1 MGTDKNIKLHI
12 VTDIKSSLSQL
23 QQQVVIMYTTQDLNG
38 LKCDLEE
45 YERVLATVNRPNVRA
60 SIADSIST
68 LKTNIKQ
75 ITQEIANNTKETTKA
90 EEKPPT
96 TTATTTTTTTTTK
109 QNLFTAKI
117 SNYGRDESA
126 KLMKVY
132 ITLPNIEKLTQE
144 QVSCDFTEHSF
155 RVFVSNHNGKNYLL
169 EILKLAGT
177 IEVAGSSCRV
187 KSGNV
192 IVSLKK
198 GESKLW
204 GCLTDAEKRTKE
216 KKDNEMDSKK
226 DGMDSS
232 DPSAGIMNLMKKMYD
247 DGDDDMKRMIKKTW
261 YESQQKQKSGEM
273 PGMPDMP
280 GMPNMPGMPG
290 MPLPSVRYS
299 IVVRRCENNAC
310 IESSDYLCRG

>member
-1 MGTDKNIKLHI
+1 MGQIKNIKLHI
-12 VTDIKSSLSQL
+12 VTDIKSSLSKS
-23 QQQVVIMYTTQDLNG
+23 QQQQQQQQQQQAVIMYTTQDLNS

-75 ITQEIANNTKETTKA
+75 ITDEVAKNTKETTKA

-96 TTATTTTTTTTTK
+96 ATTMTTTTK

-198 GESKLW
+198 VDCKMW
-204 GCLTDAEKRTKE
+204 GCLTDAEKRAKE

-273 PGMPDMP
+273 PGMPDV
-280 GMPNMPGMPG
+280 
-290 MPLPSVRYS
+290 PS
-299 IVVRRCENNAC
+299 
-310 IESSDYLCRG
+310 L

>member
-1 MGTDKNIKLHI
+1 MGQIKNIKLHI
-12 VTDIKSSLSQL
+12 VTDIKSSLSQS
-23 QQQVVIMYTTQDLNG
+23 QQQQAVIMYTTQDLNS

-45 YERVLATVNRPNVRA
+45 YERVLATVNRPNARA

-75 ITQEIANNTKETTKA
+75 ITDEVAKNTKETTKA

-96 TTATTTTTTTTTK
+96 ATTMTTTTK

-155 RVFVSNHNGKNYLL
+155 RGLVSNHNGKNYLL

-198 GESKLW
+198 VDCKMW
-204 GCLTDAEKRTKE
+204 GCLTDAEKRAKE

-273 PGMPDMP
+273 PGMPDV
-280 GMPNMPGMPG
+280 
-290 MPLPSVRYS
+290 PS
-299 IVVRRCENNAC
+299 
-310 IESSDYLCRG
+310 L

>member
-1 MGTDKNIKLHI
+1 
-12 VTDIKSSLSQL
+12 
-23 QQQVVIMYTTQDLNG
+23 MYTSQDLND

-45 YERVLATVNRPNVRA
+45 YERVLATCNRPNVRA

-75 ITQEIANNTKETTKA
+75 ITEEIAKNNKETTKA

-96 TTATTTTTTTTTK
+96 TTNTTK

-132 ITLPNIEKLTQE
+132 ITLPNIEKLRQE
-144 QVSCDFTEHSF
+144 QVSCDFTDHSF

-169 EILKLAGT
+169 EILKLAGK

-198 GESKLW
+198 VESKMW
-204 GCLTDAEKRTKE
+204 GCLTDAEKREKE
-216 KKDNEMDSKK
+216 KKDSEMDSKK

-280 GMPNMPGMPG
+280 S
-290 MPLPSVRYS
+290 L
-299 IVVRRCENNAC
+299 
-310 IESSDYLCRG
+310 

>member
-1 MGTDKNIKLHI
+1 MGQIKNIKLHI
-12 VTDIKSSLSQL
+12 VTDIKSSSSHL
-23 QQQVVIMYTTQDLNG
+23 QQQQLIIMYTAQDLNS

-75 ITQEIANNTKETTKA
+75 ITDEIAKNTKETTKA
-90 EEKPPT
+90 EEKPP
-96 TTATTTTTTTTTK
+96 ATGTTTK

-169 EILKLAGT
+169 EILKLAGK

-192 IVSLKK
+192 IVALKK
-198 GESKLW
+198 VESKMW
-204 GCLTDAEKRTKE
+204 GCLTDAEKKAKE

-226 DGMDSS
+226 DSMDSS

-273 PGMPDMP
+273 PDMPDMP
-280 GMPNMPGMPG
+280 S
-290 MPLPSVRYS
+290 L
-299 IVVRRCENNAC
+299 
-310 IESSDYLCRG
+310 